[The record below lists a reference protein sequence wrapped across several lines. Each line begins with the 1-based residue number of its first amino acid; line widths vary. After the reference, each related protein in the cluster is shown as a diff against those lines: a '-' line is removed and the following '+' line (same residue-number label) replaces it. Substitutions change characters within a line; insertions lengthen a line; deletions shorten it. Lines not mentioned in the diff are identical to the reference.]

1 MTIDAN
7 APTMAA
13 DFNHLAALK
22 SRAAKQDPAALR
34 EAARHFEA
42 LFIQMMLQS
51 MRDASVSDDEDEL
64 FDSKE
69 GRMYWEMFDQNI
81 AMEMTRERS
90 IGLADMLMRQLG
102 SVDQLPKP
110 TPDTKSVL
118 DVSDVSQSTPS
129 VTPSNFVSS
138 LWPHAQRVGEQLGVE
153 PRFVLAQAALETG
166 WGQHVM
172 SKPDGSSSFNFFG
185 IKANDGWDG
194 DRVRHSTLEHENG
207 LLERRNESFR
217 AYGSIEE
224 AFDDYARFIGDQP
237 RYGEALAKA
246 NNGTDYANELQRA
259 GYATDPDYGH
269 KIREIAEGDRLR
281 DVF

>member
-1 MTIDAN
+1 
-7 APTMAA
+7 MAA

-51 MRDASVSDDEDEL
+51 MRDASVSDDEDGL

-102 SVDQLPKP
+102 AVDQVPMP
-110 TPDTKSVL
+110 APDTTSNFH
-118 DVSDVSQSTPS
+118 VSQIGRTTQT
-129 VTPSNFVSS
+129 VTPGNFISS
-138 LWPHAQRVGEQLGVE
+138 LWPHAQRVGQQLGVE
-153 PRFVLAQAALETG
+153 PRFILAQAALETG
-166 WGQHVM
+166 WGEHVM
-172 SKPDGSSSFNFFG
+172 SKPDGSSSFNYFG

-194 DRVRHSTLEHENG
+194 QRVRHSTLEHENG
-207 LLERRNESFR
+207 VLERRHESFR

-224 AFDDYARFIGDQP
+224 AFDDYARFIGNQP
-237 RYGEALAKA
+237 RYGAALANA
-246 NNGTDYANELQRA
+246 ADGAVYATELQRA
-259 GYATDPDYGH
+259 GYATDPEYGR
-269 KIREIAEGDRLR
+269 KIIEIAEGDRLR